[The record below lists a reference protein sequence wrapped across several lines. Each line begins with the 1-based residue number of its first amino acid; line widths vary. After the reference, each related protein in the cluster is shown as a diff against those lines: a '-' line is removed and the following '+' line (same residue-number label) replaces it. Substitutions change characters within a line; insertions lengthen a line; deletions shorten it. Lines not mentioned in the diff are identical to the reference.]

1 MTRASWGQPVSNPES
16 RFLQEIPQHLL
27 DWRRTEPRRSTSRH
41 LGSSGGV
48 FGRGDSGFGSDRL
61 GRSSY
66 SSDPT
71 RGRNKQVHYD
81 VGDRINHPKYGMGKA
96 VEKQGNGA
104 TERITFDFGGNVGRV
119 TLLTAGGLPG
129 DKL

>member
-1 MTRASWGQPVSNPES
+1 SNPES

-27 DWRRTEPRRSTSRH
+27 DWRRTEPRRAASRH
-41 LGSSGGV
+41 LSSSGGV
-48 FGRGDSGFGSDRL
+48 FGRGDSGFGGGGFGGDR

-81 VGDRINHPKYGMGKA
+81 VGDRISHPKYGMGKA
-96 VEKQGNGA
+96 VAKEGSGA
-104 TERITFDFGGNVGRV
+104 TERITFDFGGKVGRV